1 MKRIRGSLLI
11 MAAVAAA
18 ALTGCGSSAGSG
30 TASSV
35 SSPTTAASSSSE
47 AGGSSGS
54 SSMSMST
61 DLATA
66 QSSLGQIIVDGRGMT
81 VYIFDKDVANSGK
94 SSCAGTCATIW
105 PPVVAKG
112 DTPSVSGVTGK
123 VGTITA
129 TDGKSKQLTING
141 LPVYY
146 FAKDSAPGDV
156 KGQGVQNVWWVLDPA
171 GTKISMMAPASSAPA
186 SSAPASSGY

>member
-18 ALTGCGSSAGSG
+18 ALTGCGSTASSG

-35 SSPTTAASSSSE
+35 SSPTTAASSSSSE
-47 AGGSSGS
+47 SGGSSGS
-54 SSMSMST
+54 STSSA

-66 QSSLGQIIVDGRGMT
+66 QSSLGQIIVDGRGMS
-81 VYIFDKDVANSGK
+81 VYVFDKDVANSGK
-94 SSCAGTCATIW
+94 SSCTGACLTAW

-112 DTPSVSGVTGK
+112 DAPSMSGITGK
-123 VGTITA
+123 VGTITTA
-129 TDGKSKQLTING
+129 DGTKQLTING

-156 KGQGVQNVWWVLDPA
+156 KGQGVLNLWWVLDPA
-171 GTKISMMAPASSAPA
+171 GAKISMMPGSMAPTSSSAPA
-186 SSAPASSGY
+186 NSGY

>member
-1 MKRIRGSLLI
+1 
-11 MAAVAAA
+11 
-18 ALTGCGSSAGSG
+18 
-30 TASSV
+30 
-35 SSPTTAASSSSE
+35 
-47 AGGSSGS
+47 
-54 SSMSMST
+54 
-61 DLATA
+61 
-66 QSSLGQIIVDGRGMT
+66 MT
-81 VYIFDKDVANSGK
+81 VYVFDKDVANSGK
-94 SSCAGTCATIW
+94 SSCAGTCATLW
-105 PPVVAKG
+105 PPVVAKS

-129 TDGKSKQLTING
+129 TDGSKQLTING

-186 SSAPASSGY
+186 SSSAPANSGY